1 MSMLIFIC
9 VVVVIITA
17 VLIIRRYTSV
27 EFVSHARLLFRA
39 WSVWLSGIGAA
50 LGVYLMSAPD
60 AIITAWNMLPPDLKS
75 MLPVNIAQYVS
86 YLLVVLGIVA
96 QFVRQKRLSEKK
108 EQLDKQP

>member
-1 MSMLIFIC
+1 MSILIFIC
-9 VVVVIITA
+9 VVAVIIVA
-17 VLIIRRYTSV
+17 LLLIRKYTSV

-50 LGVYLMSAPD
+50 LGVYLASAPD
-60 AIITAWNMLPPDLKS
+60 AIITAWNMLPPDLKA

-86 YLLVVLGIVA
+86 YLLVALGIVA
-96 QFVRQKRLSEKK
+96 QFIRQKRLSEKK